1 MVPLRARCRRVESS
15 ARRVRS
21 CVGVNPWGFLLNPIY
36 MLRTTSSF
44 LVVHML
50 AERALRHPRFRG
62 DLISDTLQ
70 RAFTRHAQDGGLAAM
85 QSRLNQSTRGSA
97 RFRGFILEPSKR
109 QMTAGSRRERKRCR
123 LNLRSEMMRKSNI
136 PWLAS

>member
-1 MVPLRARCRRVESS
+1 MVPLWARWRRAESS

-21 CVGVNPWGFLLNPIY
+21 CVGVNPWGFSLNPID
-36 MLRTTSSF
+36 MLRTTSSL

-62 DLISDTLQ
+62 DLISDTQQ
-70 RAFTRHAQDGGLAAM
+70 RAFPGTPRPRPRGNAKPLE
-85 QSRLNQSTRGSA
+85 NQSTRGSA
-97 RFRGFILEPSKR
+97 RFRGLLLEPSKR
-109 QMTAGSRRERKRCR
+109 QMTAGSRRERKRYR
-123 LNLRSEMMRKSNI
+123 LNFRSEMMRKSNI